1 MNWLGSG
8 GKFGIDI
15 FSIGSVRL
23 RTCKRSKVTAPDWS
37 LGEAT
42 LALKARPTLAMA
54 PLKPTLNHTSL
65 V

>member
-1 MNWLGSG
+1 M
-8 GKFGIDI
+8 
-15 FSIGSVRL
+15 